1 VDDRTACVYAAAE
14 IRRIREVS
22 HETNADRP
30 AARGRS
36 RREHDETGGS
46 PLGMGLGPRRL
57 RHRRADRRGAVATG
71 LFLLLS
77 GLLWLWLRLPRLRL
91 RLRVPS
97 LRLRIP
103 GLCLW
108 LRLSVPWVRRV
119 VSGSLSRVC
128 LPRVCSLSGGAASR
142 YRPLALMIQ
151 VELLRS
157 T

>member
-77 GLLWLWLRLPRLRL
+77 GLLWLWLRLPRYGYGYGYRAYGYGYPAYAYGYGY
-91 RLRVPS
+91 PS
-97 LRLRIP
+97 YGYGGYYRPYYRAYAYRAYARYP
-103 GLCLW
+103 
-108 LRLSVPWVRRV
+108 VARRV
-119 VSGSLSRVC
+119 AIHRA
-128 LPRVCSLSGGAASR
+128 RWR
-142 YRPLALMIQ
+142 
-151 VELLRS
+151 
-157 T
+157 